1 MGFYVFHTLLSHNS
15 ALERDQD
22 NTLQDVHP
30 DQLCSF
36 RTTADLVLEKI
47 FCLQRSQRVSGE
59 KNSPSP
65 EHCQN
70 LDDLFFKLG
79 ALPWPSPNSESAH
92 GMLLGSSELQNTTL
106 RLKVITPILSDFIVF
121 HAIIGGVPYAA

>member
-1 MGFYVFHTLLSHNS
+1 MGFDLFHTLLSHNS

-30 DQLCSF
+30 DQLGSF

-47 FCLQRSQRVSGE
+47 LCLQRSQRVSGG
-59 KNSPSP
+59 KKHSPSP
-65 EHCQN
+65 EHYKK
-70 LDDLFFKLG
+70 LDELFFKLG

-92 GMLLGSSELQNTTL
+92 GMPLGSSELQNTTL
-106 RLKVITPILSDFIVF
+106 R
-121 HAIIGGVPYAA
+121 